1 MNHEDSHSC
10 SPTASPS
17 SSSSVH
23 DVNIN
28 AVNIFQPLKCSSIP
42 TDIRLVGVDDD
53 SDDEFDTPDQSPV
66 HDTDDP
72 IADDTAVDC
81 QNAPPTTPLDPHD
94 WEDDDTD
101 DVRALI
107 DTGAMVTCTG
117 DKHIIHRHKPC
128 NELHRCPI

>member
-1 MNHEDSHSC
+1 M
-10 SPTASPS
+10 
-17 SSSSVH
+17 
-23 DVNIN
+23 NIN

-66 HDTDDP
+66 FDTDDP
-72 IADDTAVDC
+72 IADNTAVDC

-117 DKHIIHRHKPC
+117 NKHIIHRCEPH
-128 NELHRCPI
+128 NELH